1 MIVTRTAKTVDL
13 ILIQQTDLA
22 PLQTTM
28 VKQDPAL
35 KETEQDG
42 YHPQSAP
49 ALGPDLPEELDSMKE
64 TAVSAAVEEKR
75 MTVHQ
80 EQDLPVAM
88 ILLELDQAEVTMPG

>member
-1 MIVTRTAKTVDL
+1 
-13 ILIQQTDLA
+13 
-22 PLQTTM
+22 
-28 VKQDPAL
+28 
-35 KETEQDG
+35 
-42 YHPQSAP
+42 
-49 ALGPDLPEELDSMKE
+49 MKE